1 MNFKNVIDLLEEVDQ
16 NEIINK
22 LKLSSREEQES
33 FIFQI
38 NELDK
43 SCRGGL
49 KEYLKRARILLA
61 NSEQKNNSFHE
72 SKIQVTYDI
81 PHIKVG
87 SEEFYKLEK
96 LGFKELKTSVFVLV
110 V

>member
-1 MNFKNVIDLLEEVDQ
+1 M
-16 NEIINK
+16 
-22 LKLSSREEQES
+22 
-33 FIFQI
+33 
-38 NELDK
+38 
-43 SCRGGL
+43 
-49 KEYLKRARILLA
+49 A

-110 V
+110 VWGSGERLGYKGIKRITNRINYKKNIYSIIYRINFSIWR